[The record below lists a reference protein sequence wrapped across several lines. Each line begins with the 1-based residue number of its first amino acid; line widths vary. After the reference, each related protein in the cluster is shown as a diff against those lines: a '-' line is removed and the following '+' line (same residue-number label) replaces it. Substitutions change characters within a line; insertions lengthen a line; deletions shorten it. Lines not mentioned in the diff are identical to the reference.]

1 MKPIARF
8 ESINIHEIA
17 VSMNKR
23 ADEIGDTV
31 DSMLKAGAN
40 VVIAAQRTALYVIDM
55 LTQAICSKYKGY
67 APQTQRLQQQY
78 RHLPA
83 RQGPQRHP
91 QC

>member
-8 ESINIHEIA
+8 ESIGIHEIA

-40 VVIAAQRTALYVIDM
+40 VVIAAQ
-55 LTQAICSKYKGY
+55 
-67 APQTQRLQQQY
+67 
-78 RHLPA
+78 
-83 RQGPQRHP
+83 
-91 QC
+91 